1 MYPTAS
7 GHCRLCSVRQFLK
20 PLYCDLHLLLKS
32 CQNEYWKSRTAAGGY
47 SVSCISCLFA
57 VLVSFT
63 GLYQQTSSKPW
74 QNLKKKFPPL
84 LRWAQWHHMCFCWRD
99 TLNDTPWHGIS
110 AFPADAVYHLNT
122 GRVSC
127 RALPHPFLFSLFFFL
142 SVVPRNAVLKW
153 KASLLSLSWR
163 LSGPLPGLGK
173 SRWPKT
179 RRWYICG
186 FFLQKHEA
194 LSSIKSQ
201 VTLPDKTMA
210 SLCGP
215 RFQSTM
221 HLLCK

>member
-1 MYPTAS
+1 MLKESICHWRWLSFMHIMPLCC
-7 GHCRLCSVRQFLK
+7 CRLFHRS
-20 PLYCDLHLLLKS
+20 LYCK
-32 CQNEYWKSRTAAGGY
+32 QP
-47 SVSCISCLFA
+47 
-57 VLVSFT
+57 
-63 GLYQQTSSKPW
+63 SSKSW
-74 QNLKKKFPPL
+74 QNLRKKKFPPL
-84 LRWAQWHHMCFCWRD
+84 LCWALWHHMCFCRRD
-99 TLNDTPWHGIS
+99 TLNDMPWHDIS
-110 AFPADAVYHLNT
+110 PFPADAMYHLNT

-127 RALPHPFLFSLFFFL
+127 KALPCPLLFSLFFFL
-142 SVVPRNAVLKW
+142 TVVPRNAFLKW

-186 FFLQKHEA
+186 FFLQIHKA

-215 RFQSTM
+215 CFQSTM
-221 HLLCK
+221 CLLWE

>member
-1 MYPTAS
+1 MFFFFK
-7 GHCRLCSVRQFLK
+7 L
-20 PLYCDLHLLLKS
+20 LYCDLHSLHKS
-32 CQNEYWKSRTAAGGY
+32 SQNEYWKSQTAAGGY
-47 SVSCISCLFA
+47 SFSCISWLFA
-57 VLVSFT
+57 VLVSFM
-63 GLYQQTSSKPW
+63 GLYQQTSSKSW
-74 QNLKKKFPPL
+74 QNMRKKFPPL
-84 LRWAQWHHMCFCWRD
+84 QRWAQWHHMCFCRRD
-99 TLNDTPWHGIS
+99 TLNDMPWHGIS
-110 AFPADAVYHLNT
+110 AFPADAMYHLNT
-122 GRVSC
+122 GWVSC
-127 RALPHPFLFSLFFFL
+127 KALPSPLLSSSLFFFL

-215 RFQSTM
+215 CFQSTM
-221 HLLCK
+221 RLLWD